1 MTDSYATASAE
12 RTQLTL
18 RARARRAGLLYAS
31 GGIAAPFALLYVPTA
46 LFVNGDA
53 QATAARI
60 AASPG
65 LLRMAIAAE
74 LVHCT
79 LAIVA
84 VLALYRLFRDVSQP
98 LAAAMA
104 ALFLIAVPIE
114 LASVGNYAAAL
125 MLTSNASWLGAF
137 TSAQLD
143 ALTYM
148 SFRLHASGLQVAQVF
163 WGVWLFPYGLVAMR
177 SGFIPRWIGATLIAA
192 GVGFVVASATALFF
206 PEYLPIVRP
215 VAALLMAGEVP
226 MIVWLIGWGARE
238 PKAPSRTATLAALA
252 LCLAFVP
259 AALAAQTP
267 LIDQGREA
275 INRGDGDAAVSVLQK
290 AAAESPQN
298 AEAHYYLGK
307 AFAIKAQQG
316 NMFTAAGIFPQLK
329 EAFERA
335 VALNPKYVDAR
346 YALVEIYAG
355 VPAMMGGSIDKAVEQ
370 TKALTPLDSTVAHRA
385 YSFIYIQQKNFEQA
399 RQQLADAVRE
409 QPSSPRAHSYFGQY
423 LATTEKNYPAALA
436 EFDAALKADPSY
448 IAALYHIGRAAAL
461 SGTNLARGEEA
472 LKRYVAYTPKPNEPT
487 LANAHSQLGAVYEKE
502 GKNAEA
508 RRSYQAALQLNPT
521 IKDAADGLKRVGVS

>member
-74 LVHCT
+74 LLHCT

-98 LAAAMA
+98 LAMAMA

-114 LASVGNYAAAL
+114 LASVSHYSAAL
-125 MLTSNASWLGAF
+125 MLSSKASWLGAF

-143 ALTYM
+143 AFIYM
-148 SFRLHASGLQVAQVF
+148 HFRLHASGIQVAQLF
-163 WGVWLFPYGLVAMR
+163 WGLWLFPYGLVAIR
-177 SGFIPRWIGATLIAA
+177 SGFIPRWAGASLLAA
-192 GVGFVVASATALFF
+192 GVGFVAASAAALFF
-206 PEYLPIVRP
+206 PAYLANVRP
-215 VAALLMAGEVP
+215 AATLLMAGELP
-226 MIVWLIGWGARE
+226 MIVWLIGWGARK
-238 PKAPSRTATLAALA
+238 PKAAALAASAALA
-252 LCLAFVP
+252 LCLVFAP
-259 AALAAQTP
+259 AVVAAQTP
-267 LIDQGREA
+267 LVDQGREA
-275 INRGDGDAAVSVLQK
+275 INRGDGDAAVRLLQK
-290 AAAESPQN
+290 AVAESPQD
-298 AEAHYYLGK
+298 AEAHFYLGK
-307 AFAIKAQQG
+307 SLGLKAQQS
-316 NMFTAAGIFPQLK
+316 NMLTAAGILPQLK
-329 EAFERA
+329 EALERA
-335 VALNPKYVDAR
+335 VALDPKYVDAR

-370 TKALTPLDSTVAHRA
+370 AKALTPIDSTVAHRA
-385 YSFIYIQQKNFEQA
+385 YSFIYTQQKNFEQA

-409 QPSSPRAHSYFGQY
+409 QPASPRAHSYFGQY
-423 LATTEKNYPAALA
+423 LVTTEKNYAAALV

-448 IAALYHIGRAAAL
+448 IAALYHIGRTAAL
-461 SGTNLARGEEA
+461 SGTNLARGEDA
-472 LKRYVAYTPKPNEPT
+472 LRKYVAHTPKPNEPT
-487 LANAHSQLGAVYEKE
+487 LANALSQLGAVLEKE
-502 GKNAEA
+502 GKKADA
-508 RRSYQAALQLNPT
+508 RNSYQAALQLNPT
-521 IKDAADGLKRVGVS
+521 IKDALDGLKRVGVG